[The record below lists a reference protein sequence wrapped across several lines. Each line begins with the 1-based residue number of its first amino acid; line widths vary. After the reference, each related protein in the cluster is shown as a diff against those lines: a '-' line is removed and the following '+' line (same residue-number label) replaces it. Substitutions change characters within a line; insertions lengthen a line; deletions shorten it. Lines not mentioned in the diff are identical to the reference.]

1 MYAESISRNGLKRTK
16 SNMKCDK
23 EQIHHQNHEKI
34 HRGTSSTTPQD
45 AVIDQKN
52 HSATS
57 LYINGG
63 RPIDMDQLTA
73 PPPHLAVQELVE
85 AQAERQAEEDL

>member
-1 MYAESISRNGLKRTK
+1 
-16 SNMKCDK
+16 MKCDK

-45 AVIDQKN
+45 AVVDQKKKKKIIQRQ
-52 HSATS
+52 AYTS
-57 LYINGG
+57 TGVG
-63 RPIDMDQLTA
+63 RLIWIRLTA
-73 PPPHLAVQELVE
+73 PPPHLTVQELVE